1 MQVAIDPKW
10 LHAGW
15 SWYVGVNSDRLS
27 DRECRDLLKPGK
39 LDWKIGSSQQVDLIF
54 KRGLPGVLLA
64 ELPEAPRALP
74 ARQGW
79 IFYEVKRDKENPA
92 WKDVL
97 ATQTLAMRLTE
108 RLIINFENLQGQRS
122 IEVATDG
129 RRNALQFA
137 LFAVP
142 SERP

>member
-15 SWYVGVNSDRLS
+15 SWYVGVNSDSLT

-39 LDWKIGSSQQVDLIF
+39 LDWKIGSSQQVDLVF

-74 ARQGW
+74 SRKW
-79 IFYEVKRDKENPA
+79 VFYEVKRDKENPA

-108 RLIINFENLQGQRS
+108 RLIVNFESLQGQS
-122 IEVATDG
+122 SLEVAADG
-129 RRNALQFA
+129 KRTVLRFA

-142 SERP
+142 SERQ